1 MLRAA
6 ILIAATSYFEWYL
19 EQFEMAMVYPFDD
32 TYATPG
38 EAGEARLVE
47 ARFTTADGE
56 ELILWQST
64 AAETQP
70 TLLYFPGNAG
80 GLKDRA
86 DRFSALIDR
95 GYGVVAVAYRGS
107 SGSSGAPGETEF
119 TSDAREVAAALPM
132 EPLVLYGESLGTGVA
147 IKLASE
153 GIGDAVVLEA
163 PFTSIADLVAVQF
176 PRDDLKHLLTQQ
188 WDSAGS
194 VAGLQQPLLIVH
206 GRFDKIV
213 PIEQGRAVFKAAGS
227 TDKQFLEVADRG
239 HHNLWTVEMQRA
251 LFEFLDLH

>member
-1 MLRAA
+1 MLKAA

-19 EQFEMAMVYPFDD
+19 GQFEMAMVYPFDG
-32 TYATPG
+32 TYATPQ

-47 ARFTTADGE
+47 ARFRTADGE
-56 ELILWQST
+56 ELVIWES
-64 AAETQP
+64 AAKDAQP

-107 SGSSGAPGETEF
+107 SGSSGAPSEAEL
-119 TSDAREVAAALPM
+119 TSDARAVAEALTM
-132 EPLVLYGESLGTGVA
+132 EPLVLYGESLGTAVA

-176 PRDDLKHLLTQQ
+176 PRDDLADLLTQH
-188 WDSAGS
+188 WKSAERMARLS
-194 VAGLQQPLLIVH
+194 QPLLIVH

-213 PIEQGRAVFKAAGS
+213 PIEQGREVFEAAGS
-227 TDKQFLEVADRG
+227 VDKQFLEIADRG
-239 HHNLWTVEMQRA
+239 HHNLWTVEMQRG
-251 LFEFLDLH
+251 LYEFLDLR